1 MFIAHLPAG
10 YLLGDWLHARIAPPT
25 LTRARFIGWGLF
37 GAIAPD
43 LDLIYFYAF
52 DHRQTH
58 HHRYASHWPMLWI
71 AVLLLSLLWR
81 SRRTGPSAAACA
93 LVFALSG
100 LLHLVLDTLVG
111 DIWWLAPF
119 SDRSFALATV
129 PALYSPWWL
138 NFFLHWSFG
147 FELAITVWAVVV
159 WRRRRVRAAS

>member
-10 YLLGDWLHARIAPPT
+10 YLLGDWLHARIAPPA
-25 LTRARFIGWGLF
+25 LTRARFIGWSLL

-58 HHRYASHWPMLWI
+58 HHRYVSHWPLLWVV
-71 AVLLLSLLWR
+71 VLLLSLLWR
-81 SRRTGPSAAACA
+81 SRQPGRAAAACA

-100 LLHLVLDTLVG
+100 LGHQILDSLVG

-119 SDRSFALATV
+119 NDRPFALATV
-129 PALYSPWWL
+129 PATYHPWWL
-138 NFFLHWSFG
+138 NFVLHWSFG
-147 FELAITVWAVVV
+147 FELAIAAWAVLV
-159 WRRRRVRAAS
+159 WRRRRNFPTC